1 MENSNSK
8 KQISVSEII
17 TLMGAGYTRTNTAR
31 NYNPEVGS
39 IQEYYDLPKEQVK
52 LLFEHP
58 ALKDVKTTKIV
69 VPMFDLV
76 DDTIKG
82 IELPSASSIFTT
94 STEDD
99 NASVIPGVTANEEVS
114 TTETTFD
121 NNQPTYNTFA

>member
-31 NYNPEVGS
+31 NYNPEIGC
-39 IQEYYDLPKEQVK
+39 IQDYYDLPKEQVK

-58 ALKDVKTTKIV
+58 KLKDVKTSKVV

-76 DDTIKG
+76 DDTT
-82 IELPSASSIFTT
+82 ATSS
-94 STEDD
+94 EDE
-99 NASVIPGVTANEEVS
+99 NASVVPGVTANE
-114 TTETTFD
+114 TEEATYTNTF
-121 NNQPTYNTFA
+121 NTFA

>member
-1 MENSNSK
+1 MENFNLK

-31 NYNPEVGS
+31 GYNPEVGS

-58 ALKDVKTTKIV
+58 KLKDVKTTKIV

-76 DDTIKG
+76 DDT
-82 IELPSASSIFTT
+82 T
-94 STEDD
+94 STEDE

-114 TTETTFD
+114 TTETMFD

>member
-17 TLMGAGYTRTNTAR
+17 TNTAR
-31 NYNPEVGS
+31 NYNPETGS

-58 ALKDVKTTKIV
+58 KLKDVKTTKVV

-76 DDTIKG
+76 DDT
-82 IELPSASSIFTT
+82 T

-99 NASVIPGVTANEEVS
+99 NASVTPGVTANEEVN
-114 TTETTFD
+114 TTETAFD